1 MKTFKEML
9 LTEADYQIYHNTY
22 TSAIQAAEDFAIKK
36 GFELD
41 KEEMSDKI
49 GMGPAKPKAGK
60 TNKIS
65 LTLMKNLKVQK
76 KMLQIQVFNRGTSS
90 NEFELNCYIA

>member
-1 MKTFKEML
+1 MKTFKEL
-9 LTEADYQIYHNTY
+9 LIESDYPIYHNTY
-22 TSAIQAAEDFAIKK
+22 TAAIQAAEDFAIKK

-49 GMGPAKPKAGK
+49 GMGPAKPKEGK

-65 LTLMKNLKVQK
+65 LSITKNGKVQK